1 METNLLLSARGEY
14 MVDRIFQ
21 SMDSDGK
28 NNTKGIHG
36 DGKAGCTEIR
46 TPGAGARAKKVCW
59 IGLSLLK

>member
-28 NNTKGIHG
+28 NNMGFWERQVGFSGHIGTN
-36 DGKAGCTEIR
+36 E
-46 TPGAGARAKKVCW
+46 VCD
-59 IGLSLLK
+59 SVYFSRHE